1 MRGTACNEN
10 RRRAKFEHAP
20 ERAEKVGMKPR
31 QLNWKWLLLGF
42 AVLVLAAVAV
52 FPRLAGDSAE
62 LQRRT
67 IAALSDWAGGE
78 VKLTGPLTVHYFPD
92 VAIKGGF
99 ELRDPARLP
108 PVQSIASN
116 DVKFTLD
123 LPALLGGRISI
134 DALRLNNPEIVLKD
148 QAPSTSSR
156 EGQAERIANLF
167 AGTNVRTVRLR
178 NGRIT
183 LPPSLGGETIDKV
196 QARFDASANTG
207 AMSSFGSFDFR
218 NETVRFALD
227 SAKPEAT
234 ETGAAVPVGL
244 TLNSSPLALKFSG
257 NATIDDGLKLDGQ
270 LQTEIADTR
279 RLFRW
284 SGIAL
289 PEGNSLQGLTAFGP
303 AHFSGTT
310 LSFDDGTFTLDGNTA
325 DGVLSIAMGERPRL
339 EGTLDF
345 ERLVLNP
352 YLGGSAAPATA
363 QAQGTSLD
371 RALFNHFDAD
381 LRVSA
386 AAIAAAALKLGRG
399 AFTLSA
405 KGGVLASEIGE
416 LELCGGEGTGRIG
429 ADLTRQE
436 AKANL
441 AATLSNVSLETC
453 LQLLGLAAPFKGTG
467 GLKIEAV
474 TEGNGLD
481 EAVKR
486 LTGELKLNAQNGS
499 VPIDLGR
506 LLGAAVPLDGDGWA
520 QSNGTA
526 FERLTAECRLA
537 IGHIWCQAFDMQT
550 QGRLISGTG
559 DVDLM
564 RQTLDW
570 NLTAAD
576 AADTPADPARTTAPR
591 ISIRGPLA
599 EPMIRR
605 ADRPTFGEGSTGA
618 SPLSNPLS
626 PH

>member
-1 MRGTACNEN
+1 
-10 RRRAKFEHAP
+10 
-20 ERAEKVGMKPR
+20 MKAR
-31 QLNWKWLLLGF
+31 QLNWKWLLLSF
-42 AVLVLAAVAV
+42 AVLILATVAI
-52 FPRLAGDSAE
+52 FPRLTGNSAE

-116 DVKFTLD
+116 DAKFTLD
-123 LPALLGGRISI
+123 LPALLGGHISI
-134 DALRLNNPEIVLKD
+134 DALRLTKPEIVLKD
-148 QAPSTSSR
+148 QAPSAPTSQ
-156 EGQAERIANLF
+156 ETQAARIANLF

-178 NGRIT
+178 DGRIT

-227 SAKPEAT
+227 SAKPVAT

-257 NATIDDGLKLDGQ
+257 NATITDSLKLDGEV
-270 LQTEIADTR
+270 QTEIADVR

-289 PEGNSLQGLTAFGP
+289 PEGKSLQGLTASGT

-310 LSFDDGTFTLDGNTA
+310 LSFDDGVFTLDGNTA
-325 DGVLSIAMGERPRL
+325 DGVLSVAMGARPHL

-345 ERLVLNP
+345 GRLVLDP
-352 YLGGSAAPATA
+352 YFGWSAAPEAA
-363 QAQGTSLD
+363 PAKGTGLD
-371 RALFNHFDAD
+371 RVLLNHFDAD

-386 AAIAAAALKLGRG
+386 AEIAAAALKLGRG

-405 KGGVLASEIGE
+405 KRGVLASEIGE
-416 LELCGGEGTGRIG
+416 LELCNGEGTGRIG
-429 ADLTRQE
+429 ADLTQQE
-436 AKANL
+436 VKANL
-441 AATLSNVSLETC
+441 TATFSNMSLETC
-453 LQLLGLAAPFKGTG
+453 LQPFGLTAPFKGTS
-467 GLKIEAV
+467 GLKIEAA
-474 TEGNGLD
+474 TEGNHWE

-506 LLGAAVPLDGDGWA
+506 LLGATVPLDGDGWA
-520 QSNGTA
+520 QSNGTG
-526 FERLTAECRLA
+526 FDRLAAECRLA
-537 IGHIWCQAFDMQT
+537 VGHIWCQAFDMQT
-550 QGRLISGTG
+550 QGRLVSGTG
-559 DVDLM
+559 DIDLM
-564 RQTLDW
+564 RQTLEW

-576 AADTPADPARTTAPR
+576 SDDASARATAPR

-605 ADRPTFGEGSTGA
+605 ADRPTFGEGSTQA
-618 SPLSNPLS
+618 SPLSNPVS
-626 PH
+626 PR

>member
-1 MRGTACNEN
+1 MN
-10 RRRAKFEHAP
+10 
-20 ERAEKVGMKPR
+20 PR

-42 AVLVLAAVAV
+42 AVLVLAAVAI

-62 LQRRT
+62 LQRRA

-78 VKLTGPLTVHYFPD
+78 VMLTGPLTVHYFPD
-92 VAIKGGF
+92 VAIKCGF

-116 DVKFTLD
+116 DAKLTLD

-148 QAPSTSSR
+148 PAPSAPASQET
-156 EGQAERIANLF
+156 QAARIANLF
-167 AGTNVRTVRLR
+167 AGTHVRTVRLR
-178 NGRIT
+178 DGRIT
-183 LPPSLGGETIDKV
+183 LPPSLGGETIDEV
-196 QARFDASANTG
+196 QARFAASANAG
-207 AMSSFGSFDFR
+207 AMSSFGTFEFR

-227 SAKPEAT
+227 SAKPAAT

-244 TLNSSPLALKFSG
+244 TLNSLPLVLKFSG

-270 LQTEIADTR
+270 LQTEIADAR

-289 PEGNSLQGLTAFGP
+289 PEGTSLQGLTASGT
-303 AHFSGTT
+303 AHFRGTT
-310 LSFDDGTFTLDGNTA
+310 LSFDDGVFTLDGNTA
-325 DGVLSIAMGERPRL
+325 DGVLSVAMGERPRL
-339 EGTLDF
+339 EGTFDF
-345 ERLVLNP
+345 ERLVLDP
-352 YLGGSAAPATA
+352 YLAGSVRPETV
-363 QAQGTSLD
+363 QAQGADFD
-371 RALFNHFDAD
+371 RVLLNHFDAD

-386 AAIAAAALKLGRG
+386 AEIAAAGLKLGRG

-429 ADLTRQE
+429 ADLTQQA

-441 AATLSNVSLETC
+441 AATLTNVSLETC
-453 LQLLGLAAPFKGTG
+453 LQPLGLMAPLKGTG
-467 GLKIEAV
+467 GLKIEAT
-474 TEGNGLD
+474 TEGNGWD

-520 QSNGTA
+520 QGNGTA
-526 FERLTAECRLA
+526 FDRLASECRLA
-537 IGHIWCQAFDMQT
+537 VGHIWCQAFDMQT

-559 DVDLM
+559 DVDLV

-570 NLTAAD
+570 NLTAAEAD
-576 AADTPADPARTTAPR
+576 NAAADPARTTAPR

-618 SPLSNPLS
+618 SPLSNPVS
-626 PH
+626 PR

>member
-1 MRGTACNEN
+1 
-10 RRRAKFEHAP
+10 
-20 ERAEKVGMKPR
+20 MKPR

-42 AVLVLAAVAV
+42 AVLVLVAVAI
-52 FPRLAGDSAE
+52 FPRLVGDSAE
-62 LQRRT
+62 LQRRA

-99 ELRDPARLP
+99 ELSDPARLP

-116 DVKFTLD
+116 DAKFTLD
-123 LPALLGGRISI
+123 LPSLLSGRISI
-134 DALRLNNPEIVLKD
+134 DALRLNYPEIVLRD
-148 QAPSTSSR
+148 QAPSAPASQET
-156 EGQAERIANLF
+156 QAARIANLF
-167 AGTNVRTVRLR
+167 AGTHVRTVRLR
-178 NGRIT
+178 DGKIT

-227 SAKPEAT
+227 SAKPAAT

-244 TLNSSPLALKFSG
+244 TLNSSPLVLKFSG
-257 NATIDDGLKLDGQ
+257 NATIEDGLKLDGQ
-270 LQTEIADTR
+270 LQTEIAEAR
-279 RLFRW
+279 RLFLW

-289 PEGNSLQGLTAFGP
+289 PEGKSLRGLTALGT

-310 LSFDDGTFTLDGNTA
+310 LSFDDGVFTFDGNNA
-325 DGVLSIAMGERPRL
+325 DGVLSVVMGERPRL

-345 ERLVLNP
+345 ERLVLDP
-352 YLGGSAAPATA
+352 YLGGATA
-363 QAQGTSLD
+363 PETARAQGTRLD
-371 RALFNHFDAD
+371 RVLLNHFDAD

-386 AAIAAAALKLGRG
+386 AEIAAAGLKLGRG

-405 KGGVLASEIGE
+405 KGGVLGSEIGE
-416 LELCGGEGTGRIG
+416 LELCGGEGTGRVG
-429 ADLTRQE
+429 ADLTQQE

-441 AATLSNVSLETC
+441 AATLTNVSLETC
-453 LQLLGLAAPFKGTG
+453 LQPLGLAAPFKGTG
-467 GLKIEAV
+467 GLKIEAATV
-474 TEGNGLD
+474 GKGWDEG
-481 EAVKR
+481 VKR
-486 LTGELKLNAQNGS
+486 LTGELKLDAQNGS

-526 FERLTAECRLA
+526 FARLAAECRLA
-537 IGHIWCQAFDMQT
+537 VGHIWCQAFDMQT

-559 DVDLM
+559 DIDLM

-570 NLTAAD
+570 NLTATDAD
-576 AADTPADPARTTAPR
+576 EAAADPARMTAPR

-605 ADRPTFGEGSTGA
+605 ADRPTFGEGSTQA
-618 SPLSNPLS
+618 SPLSNPVS
-626 PH
+626 PR